1 MTRKLLALL
10 LAFSTIAANAA
21 DVTAEKLPVRRVVLY
36 KNGIGY
42 FEHTGRVVGNQDLK
56 IDFTSAQLN
65 DVLKSLTVVD
75 LNGGRI
81 SGVGYNSVAPIDEQL
96 KSLRLPLGQAAS
108 LSNFLNALRGSR
120 VQVRNGAALTSGR
133 LLSVEEK
140 TVRKEKGETVRSLE
154 LSVVTDSG
162 EVRTFAVTPTL
173 GVRVADRDLTSEI
186 TKYMNL
192 VSSTRDQDLRQMT
205 IATTGSGARNVFVSY
220 ISEVPVW
227 KSTYRILLPTKA
239 GDRPVLQGWAI
250 VDNTVGEDWNN
261 VELSLVAGAPQSF
274 IQELSRP
281 LYTRRPVV
289 ALPQAAMLTP
299 QTHEG
304 TQYDRLETYAKLAPA
319 PATSIGY
326 GSGVGAGSGKA
337 MVSGR
342 FDLNGSFTG
351 VMGHITDPMGAVI
364 ANAHIMATN
373 SRGESRTAYSD
384 SDGNFHLELAPE
396 QYKIVIE
403 SPGFKAS
410 VQNIAVVPGR
420 PSTIS
425 TTLAV
430 GAATE
435 TVEITSAQIESSVEP
450 EANGAELGDLFEYRL
465 KEKVTILKNHS
476 ALVPIINSHIDA
488 EKVTLWSSSS
498 PRSLRAI
505 WITNTSGLT
514 LDGGTFNVMEEN
526 AFSGEGLIDPLKP
539 AERRLLSYAVDQAVR
554 VKYDSDENTLP
565 VTHLKI
571 AKGVMTETREQR
583 DHGTYTIRNS
593 DTQPR
598 DVIIEHPLREGWK
611 LSSEA
616 KPEETSAS
624 YYRFR
629 VKVPANKTAELK
641 LDEVEPLESTVAL
654 SSITDDQIKLLFTE
668 KVIKPEVEQVLRK
681 IIAKKNE
688 IAALDQQIQTRES
701 QIKDINQDQQRL
713 RENMKALK
721 GSEEEKA
728 LLQRY
733 TRQLNDQEDRL
744 DAVRA
749 EIAKLQLARTEKRQQ
764 LDTML
769 QEMTLDENV

>member
-1 MTRKLLALL
+1 MHYFKYGGEIMTRKLLSLL
-10 LAFSTIAANAA
+10 LAFSTVTANAA
-21 DVTAEKLPVRRVVLY
+21 DVTTEKLPVRRVVLY

-42 FEHTGRVVGNQDLK
+42 FEHTGRVVGNQALK

-75 LNGGRI
+75 LNGGQI
-81 SGVGYNSVAPIDEQL
+81 AGVGYNSIAPIDEQL
-96 KSLRLPLGQAAS
+96 KSLRLPLGQSAS

-140 TVRKEKGETVRSLE
+140 TVERAKGETAKTLE

-162 EVRTFAVTPTL
+162 EVRTFPVTPTL

-205 IATTGSGARNVFVSY
+205 ISTTGAGARNVFVSY

-227 KSTYRILLPTKA
+227 KSTYRILLPNKTDAK
-239 GDRPVLQGWAI
+239 PVLQGWAI
-250 VDNTVGEDWNN
+250 VDNTVGEDWTN

-281 LYTRRPVV
+281 LYPRRPVV

-304 TQYDRLETYAKLAPA
+304 TQFDRLESYAKIAPGVA
-319 PATSIGY
+319 VVSAGGV
-326 GSGVGAGSGKA
+326 GSGSAGGIGAGSGA
-337 MVSGR
+337 GYGDGR
-342 FDLNGSFTG
+342 YSVNFTG
-351 VMGHITDPMGAVI
+351 VMGHVTDPMGAVV

-396 QYKIVIE
+396 QYKIRIE

-410 VQNIAVVPGR
+410 VKNITVIPGH
-420 PSTIS
+420 PSTVS
-425 TTLAV
+425 ARLDV
-430 GAATE
+430 GATTE
-435 TVEITSAQIESSVEP
+435 AVEITSAQIEASVEP
-450 EANGAELGDLFEYRL
+450 EANGEELGDLFEYKL

-498 PRSLRAI
+498 GRPLRAI
-505 WITNTSGLT
+505 WITNSSGLT
-514 LDGGTFNVMEEN
+514 LDGGTFNVMEDN

-554 VKYDSDENTLP
+554 VKYDADEN
-565 VTHLKI
+565 
-571 AKGVMTETREQR
+571 R
-583 DHGTYTIRNS
+583 
-593 DTQPR
+593 
-598 DVIIEHPLREGWK
+598 
-611 LSSEA
+611 
-616 KPEETSAS
+616 
-624 YYRFR
+624 
-629 VKVPANKTAELK
+629 
-641 LDEVEPLESTVAL
+641 
-654 SSITDDQIKLLFTE
+654 
-668 KVIKPEVEQVLRK
+668 
-681 IIAKKNE
+681 
-688 IAALDQQIQTRES
+688 
-701 QIKDINQDQQRL
+701 
-713 RENMKALK
+713 
-721 GSEEEKA
+721 SEEHTSELQSPDHLVCRLLLEKKKI
-728 LLQRY
+728 
-733 TRQLNDQEDRL
+733 
-744 DAVRA
+744 
-749 EIAKLQLARTEKRQQ
+749 EII
-764 LDTML
+764 
-769 QEMTLDENV
+769 